1 MPCTVFGSTF
11 ALFTSQLLRLWRRLI
26 GDENR
31 RGEGNTAAR
40 FQGREHEVPVLRIGL
55 SPRHARRW
63 AARIGCSGTYPSDAS
78 VLVSPSLPFAQ
89 RFEIRILPSF
99 HSTSDQ
105 RTARISEARSAE
117 AAHGFAGF
125 GIEVSFRTTETA
137 SSESPKHPDF
147 AFASCAE
154 PIGSGDASARELQQ
168 IATFDAEKLS
178 RLVGRDKRL
187 RDHGH
192 LPRHFGSDNRCR
204 SGESFVTISS
214 FSSCGRVQRLGDG

>member
-63 AARIGCSGTYPSDAS
+63 EDRTGCSGTYPSDAS

-89 RFEIRILPSF
+89 RFEIRILPSV
-99 HSTSDQ
+99 HNTSDQ
-105 RTARISEARSAE
+105 RSESISEARSAV
-117 AAHGFAGF
+117 AAQ
-125 GIEVSFRTTETA
+125 VSTRA
-137 SSESPKHPDF
+137 KW
-147 AFASCAE
+147 
-154 PIGSGDASARELQQ
+154 
-168 IATFDAEKLS
+168 
-178 RLVGRDKRL
+178 
-187 RDHGH
+187 
-192 LPRHFGSDNRCR
+192 
-204 SGESFVTISS
+204 SGEERAFRIA
-214 FSSCGRVQRLGDG
+214 RVCAGVMTMAL